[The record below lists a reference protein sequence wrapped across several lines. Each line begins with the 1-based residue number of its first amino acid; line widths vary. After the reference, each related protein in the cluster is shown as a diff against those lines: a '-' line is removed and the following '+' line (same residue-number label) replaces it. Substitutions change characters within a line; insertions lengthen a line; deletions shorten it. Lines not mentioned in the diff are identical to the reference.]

1 MGHGP
6 LHLFLLITMLYLFIS
21 MLLEHLAA
29 TCFLIN
35 VLDLSDYINIFFFEN
50 LLYLYIRGTERHL
63 LKYGKFCFF
72 VRRKKTELPYLGE
85 RESGLIEKEGGL
97 LLYFLTEMVEK
108 YINQK
113 EKQTKEQ
120 KQRSQAQELYKHTTA
135 QRKTTDL

>member
-21 MLLEHLAA
+21 MLLEHLPA

-50 LLYLYIRGTERHL
+50 LLYLYIRGTKRHL

-97 LLYFLTEMVEK
+97 LLYFLTEMVEV
-108 YINQK
+108 Y
-113 EKQTKEQ
+113 
-120 KQRSQAQELYKHTTA
+120 
-135 QRKTTDL
+135 